1 MNRLLIA
8 GIVIVGVP
16 LATVLYVAVIEWIL
30 ARLGDR
36 LRARLRPWL
45 WLAPALGLLLVYLV
59 YPTVN
64 TIYLSFLDA
73 RSTSPVGL
81 DNYVFAFTNP
91 DMLLAFRNNFL
102 WLVFFTLCTVSFGLI
117 IAVLTDRVRY
127 ETAVKSLIFLPMAIS
142 AVAAGVIWKLM
153 YEFEPAARAQTG
165 TVNAFLTTILPN
177 FEPQAWLVNTTTNNA
192 ALIIIGVWMWT
203 GFCMVIL
210 SAGLKSIPDQL
221 IEAARVDGANEWQIF
236 RRITIPLLRP
246 TIAVVTTTMVITVL
260 KVFDIVYVMT
270 NGNLGTEVVA
280 NRMYKEMFN
289 FRHFGRA
296 SAIAVILLA
305 AVIPVMVM
313 NINRF
318 REQEAQR

>member
-117 IAVLTDRVRY
+117 IAVLWGTATSTVLALAAGELGALLVLLTVIRREVRRR
-127 ETAVKSLIFLPMAIS
+127 I
-142 AVAAGVIWKLM
+142 VAA
-153 YEFEPAARAQTG
+153 PA
-165 TVNAFLTTILPN
+165 L
-177 FEPQAWLVNTTTNNA
+177 
-192 ALIIIGVWMWT
+192 
-203 GFCMVIL
+203 
-210 SAGLKSIPDQL
+210 GLDP
-221 IEAARVDGANEWQIF
+221 
-236 RRITIPLLRP
+236 
-246 TIAVVTTTMVITVL
+246 
-260 KVFDIVYVMT
+260 
-270 NGNLGTEVVA
+270 
-280 NRMYKEMFN
+280 
-289 FRHFGRA
+289 A
-296 SAIAVILLA
+296 SATPASRA
-305 AVIPVMVM
+305 
-313 NINRF
+313 R
-318 REQEAQR
+318 Q